1 MSASEMDMK
10 LLALALEKVGKEP
23 MDWQADCLCLALLL
37 VAMEGDDEQGS
48 TTGEDS
54 GGGSP

>member
-37 VAMEGDDEQGS
+37 VAMEGDDE
-48 TTGEDS
+48 
-54 GGGSP
+54 